1 MSGHG
6 VGLAKLLKKTGAIRF
21 DAGEKMKM
29 TYWIAENIEGDKTDA
44 IIARTRHDCEQKVL
58 AYASSSE
65 YRQPVKKSFLYED
78 AFDLFEMAT
87 AKDGGRGM
95 G

>member
-1 MSGHG
+1 MRCRQ
-6 VGLAKLLKKTGAIRF
+6 KNKDNRI

-29 TYWIAENIEGDKTDA
+29 TYWIAENVEGDKTDA
-44 IIARTRHDCEQKVL
+44 IIARTKHDCEQKVL
-58 AYASSSE
+58 AYASPSE
-65 YRQPVKKSFLYED
+65 YRQPVKKSFLYGD